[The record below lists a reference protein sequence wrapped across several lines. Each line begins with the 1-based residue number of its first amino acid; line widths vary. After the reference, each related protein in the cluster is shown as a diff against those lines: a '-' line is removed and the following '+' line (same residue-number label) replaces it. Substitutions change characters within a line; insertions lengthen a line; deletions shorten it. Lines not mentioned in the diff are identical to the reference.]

1 VDVSRR
7 LTSTV
12 IGVTLCGF
20 LVSAAAQASGPVNLY
35 NGGDLHES
43 VGQTDEQP
51 MSSGK
56 PYTARTFPL
65 SVTVRAPDALWG
77 GVQLQSGK
85 FRFIQFHH
93 QKVGKVPLHGWG
105 FVTLETSTGPTPSV
119 AATAQKLHST
129 PLLEAGPLKAIHVA
143 GFSGKA
149 FDATVSGVDPGN
161 RGISLTPFTTPL
173 HCGFCEDT
181 LHGETLDNKFAGDG
195 QLFRIMVIGVRGKSV
210 VVYLESSFSDST
222 TRKHPPTET
231 FPTFLPFAQKLLAT
245 LSISR

>member
-1 VDVSRR
+1 MSRR

-181 LHGETLDNKFAGDG
+181 LHGEALTTSSLVTVSSSGSWSSEYAARAWSFTSSRRSATRPRASVLR
-195 QLFRIMVIGVRGKSV
+195 QRHFRR
-210 VVYLESSFSDST
+210 SFRSP
-222 TRKHPPTET
+222 RNCLRP
-231 FPTFLPFAQKLLAT
+231 
-245 LSISR
+245 